1 WSSDVCSSDLSAAA
15 AADHDDVLISRVLR
29 LLRAAVHGKPFR
41 LRQNDVV
48 LEIRV
53 YVGLYIFGV
62 SPSGRAVL
70 RALAVFL
77 RVFPF
82 DIDYQADNH
91 RTDNA
96 DKQIQRVNARQ
107 GVFKGCGKSL
117 CDIQYLCRNIRAG
130 GKPHRLSDFIKE
142 IDKEHIGDIR
152 KYQLF
157 VVDLLHISRPLSIF
171 FTLSRAALSCFA
183 LSFAAA
189 RALRIEAF
197 SPGSASLRKTLETL
211 RS

>member
-1 WSSDVCSSDLSAAA
+1 M
-15 AADHDDVLISRVLR
+15 
-29 LLRAAVHGKPFR
+29 
-41 LRQNDVV
+41 
-48 LEIRV
+48 EIRV

-117 CDIQYLCRNIRAG
+117 CDIQYLCGNIRAG

-189 RALRIEAF
+189 RALRIEGFF
-197 SPGSASLRKTLETL
+197 SRFSFFAENS
-211 RS
+211 